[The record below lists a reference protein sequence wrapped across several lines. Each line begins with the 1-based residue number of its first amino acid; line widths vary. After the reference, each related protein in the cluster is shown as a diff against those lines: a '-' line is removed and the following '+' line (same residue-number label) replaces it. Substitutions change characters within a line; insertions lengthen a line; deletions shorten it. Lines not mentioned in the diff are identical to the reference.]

1 MSDRK
6 AAFFIPISSWKVDGK
21 ELHATSSGRKK
32 GRKMALFKRADLKNQ
47 GFTDEQIEY
56 IMTES
61 GRSLSANYV
70 LQSDVQS
77 KIDAAVQAAQ
87 PAPVD
92 VKTSKEYLDLMTER
106 DMLRAIG
113 GDDFQTV
120 KPKFREQVF
129 GMLDRGDDAK
139 PVAEQLTG
147 IREKYDEYFIQ
158 QEQPQ
163 PKPQFGSPDK
173 GAMPK
178 GNDSAVDALKTA
190 WGFGPK

>member
-1 MSDRK
+1 
-6 AAFFIPISSWKVDGK
+6 
-21 ELHATSSGRKK
+21 
-32 GRKMALFKRADLKNQ
+32 MALFKRADLKDI

-61 GRSLSANYV
+61 GRSLSANYT
-70 LQSDVQS
+70 LTSDVQAR
-77 KIDAAVQAAQ
+77 IDEAVQKAT

-92 VKTSKEYLDLMTER
+92 VKTTKEYMELQTER

-113 GDDFQTV
+113 GDDFRAV

-129 GMLDRGDDAK
+129 GMIDRGQDAK

-147 IREKYDEYFIQ
+147 IREKYDEYFIP
-158 QEQPQ
+158 QEQPT

-178 GNDSAVDALKTA
+178 GNDSAVDALTKA
-190 WGFGPK
+190 WGFGSK